1 MDTGTHFVIGVS
13 LAGFAH
19 FDPVVQSQPLFAQA
33 VLIGTIA
40 GSQAPDL
47 DGITRFFGGTANY
60 IKHHRGISH
69 SLPFLLIWP
78 SLITFVIQFFY
89 PNIPIP
95 HLWLWTFLAV
105 FLHVLLDILNAYGT
119 QVLRPFS
126 EKWIALN
133 VMNIF
138 DPILFLTHVIGI
150 FLWIVGILQPTT
162 IFLIVFLFTFA
173 YISIRAIYHH
183 ILQKKIKLEKKL
195 IGNVTILPTIYF
207 SVWNLIEELPT
218 KYRLGVLHRME
229 IKWVDEKIKIEDHP
243 SIQAAKQDPKVKKFL
258 YFTRYAYPMWNKTTY
273 GYEVK
278 WIDLRYRFQNHYPF
292 LAIVLLDD
300 SLQIIDSYV
309 GWVYNQKHLSKKIKS
324 LYSLHNT

>member
-13 LAGFAH
+13 LAGLAH
-19 FDPVVQSQPLFAQA
+19 FDPVVQFQLLFAQA
-33 VLIGTIA
+33 VLMGTIA

-138 DPILFLTHVIGI
+138 DPFIFLTHILGI
-150 FLWIVGILQPTT
+150 FLWITNIGRPVTVFILVY
-162 IFLIVFLFTFA
+162 LITFT
-173 YISIRAIYHH
+173 YIGWRFITHH
-183 ILQKKIKLEKKL
+183 NLLKKIKLEKKL
-195 IGNVTILPTIYF
+195 EGNVTLLPTIRW
-207 SVWNLIEELPT
+207 SVWNLIEELPQ
-218 KYRLGVLHRME
+218 KYRMGVLRNRNIE
-229 IKWVDEKIKIEDHP
+229 WVDEKIKIEEHP
-243 SIQAAKQDPKVKKFL
+243 SIRSAKQDPKVRNFL
-258 YFTRYAYPMWNKTTY
+258 YFTNYAYPTWKKTDY

-278 WIDLRYRFQNHYPF
+278 WIDLRYRFQDHYPF
-292 LAIVLLDD
+292 LAIVLLNE
-300 SLQIIDSYV
+300 SYQIIDSYV
-309 GWVYNQKHLSKKIKS
+309 GWVYNQKQLSKKIES
-324 LYSLHNT
+324 LLSLHNT